1 MKKIL
6 ISFLCASAIMSAAVP
21 AVDAKAANQAVTT
34 NSTFSVTQ
42 ESREVQY
49 ILKVNNKNVNLRK
62 LKIVSSKNHILVPL
76 RITSEALGFDV
87 KWDGNKQTV
96 HMDNGIMQADLTLG
110 INSYCAYSSKAIGMT
125 KPVSLSEAPKI
136 IGGSVYIPVEFYK
149 IILTDGNCVSV
160 KNGIV
165 NISTKG
171 NAENKTQ
178 IPNPLVNYNTV
189 NEARKAA
196 GFDFAVPAIVPDG
209 YKMGDIIVISNDVA
223 EIFYKNG
230 DNQILYRTAKENAD
244 ISGDYT
250 VYDKVKA
257 FTVGNSDITIKGNA
271 GDNVNLATWTRD
283 GVSFSLSFDQGVDQ
297 KVLSTMIRSIK

>member
-6 ISFLCASAIMSAAVP
+6 IGILCVSAIMSAEVP
-21 AVDAKAANQAVTT
+21 AVDAKASNQPVTT
-34 NSTFSVTQ
+34 NPAVTVTQ
-42 ESREVQY
+42 KSPEVKY
-49 ILKVNNKNVNLRK
+49 ALKINNKNVNLRK

-76 RITSEALGFDV
+76 RITSEALGFDI

-125 KPVSLSEAPKI
+125 EPESLSEAPKM

-149 IILTDGNCVSV
+149 IVLADQHCVSV

-165 NISTKG
+165 NISTTG
-171 NAENKTQ
+171 EAENRTQ

-189 NEARKAA
+189 DEARKAV

-209 YKMGDIIVISNDVA
+209 YKMGDIIVISNDLA

-230 DNQILYRTAKENAD
+230 DNEILYRSAKGNAD
-244 ISGDYT
+244 ISGSYT

-257 FTVGNSDITIKGNA
+257 ITVGNSDITIKGNA